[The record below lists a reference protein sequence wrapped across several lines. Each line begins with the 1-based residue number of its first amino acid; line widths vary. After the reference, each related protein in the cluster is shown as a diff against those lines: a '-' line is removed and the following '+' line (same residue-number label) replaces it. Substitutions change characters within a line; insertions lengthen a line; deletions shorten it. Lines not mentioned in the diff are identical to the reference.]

1 MDNKTVVATSNQF
14 DRRVEK
20 LVDTL
25 HEAMKMGATHYEM
38 AYTGNDPS
46 WPDAWWLKFY
56 YVKTE
61 KQRLQDILNQKEEEI
76 LSLKNK
82 IRNLKE

>member
-14 DRRVEK
+14 DRRVET

-61 KQRLQDILNQKEEEI
+61 TQRLHELLKQKEDEIISLMNKLQDLEE
-76 LSLKNK
+76 
-82 IRNLKE
+82 